1 MVTKADAMSI
11 TSLLLITLVQ
21 SYMHSAMLGRVC
33 LGLAGQCN
41 ITINFRH
48 FIVVIYLLCN
58 IIALHDVFPASHLFP
73 RNFLLFSTCFAGI
86 VSHSKT
92 RPCQ

>member
-1 MVTKADAMSI
+1 MSI

-21 SYMHSAMLGRVC
+21 SFMRSATLGSVR
-33 LGLAGQCN
+33 LDLAGQCD

-48 FIVVIYLLCN
+48 FVVVIYLICN
-58 IIALHDVFPASHLFP
+58 VRALRDVFPAS
-73 RNFLLFSTCFAGI
+73 RLFSRNSSSFSSCFAGI

-92 RPCQ
+92 PLCQ

>member
-1 MVTKADAMSI
+1 MSI

-21 SYMHSAMLGRVC
+21 SFMRSATLGSVR

-41 ITINFRH
+41 ITIDFRH
-48 FIVVIYLLCN
+48 FLVVIYLICDAR
-58 IIALHDVFPASHLFP
+58 ALHDVFPAFRLFS
-73 RNFLLFSTCFAGI
+73 RNFLLFSTCFADI

-92 RPCQ
+92 RLCQ